1 MEALFHLRDYGY
13 EHLTELTLDGLL
25 LRLTETTWVRR
36 GAVLAAEDRMAAL
49 RTMTPPGLVLS
60 HDSAWW
66 VHSGLGRAPSPLSFI
81 THPRRRFVSEVDYH
95 VHELTLAEDEWE
107 LLGGHPVTTEM
118 RTLYD
123 LLLPHLRGPMKLSGQ
138 APSTGHAQQTGDAQQ
153 PEYALSTAPTQRSAQ
168 TLRNLIAELPGD
180 TRTRFRC
187 YLAGISRRPFVSR
200 MRTVFE
206 SLCAATGRN

>member
-1 MEALFHLRDYGY
+1 MEALFHLRDHGY

-25 LRLTETTWVRR
+25 IRLTETTWVRR
-36 GAVLAAEDRMAAL
+36 GAVLSAEDRMAAL
-49 RTMTPPGLVLS
+49 HTMTPPGLVLS

-81 THPRRRFVSEVDYH
+81 THPRRRFVSEVDYE
-95 VHELTLAEDEWE
+95 VHELTLAEYEWE
-107 LLGGHPVTTEM
+107 HLGVHPVTTEV

-123 LLLPHLRGPMKLSGQ
+123 LLLPHLRGPLKLSGHVQ
-138 APSTGHAQQTGDAQQ
+138 STGQAQQSGGELQSEHAQSASQ
-153 PEYALSTAPTQRSAQ
+153 TQRSAQ
-168 TLRNLIAELPGD
+168 SLRNLIDELPADARG
-180 TRTRFRC
+180 RFRC

-206 SLCAATGRN
+206 SLCAATGGN